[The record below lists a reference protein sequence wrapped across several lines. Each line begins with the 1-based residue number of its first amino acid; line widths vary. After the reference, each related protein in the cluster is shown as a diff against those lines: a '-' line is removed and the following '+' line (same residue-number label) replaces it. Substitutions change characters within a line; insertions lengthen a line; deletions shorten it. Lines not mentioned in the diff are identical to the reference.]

1 MSYKEHQADLLWLRK
16 RYGSVLN
23 IRSSLQEEVVRREQA
38 HGADSIET
46 EAAVDFLIDYEEIN
60 AKAIRGAIARAKAI
74 DQDIARLPVRHLS
87 KRLSEE
93 DFEV

>member
-1 MSYKEHQADLLWLRK
+1 MSYKEHQADLMWLRK
-16 RYGSVLN
+16 RYGSVLH
-23 IRSSLQEEVVRREQA
+23 IRSSLQEELVRREQA
-38 HGADSIET
+38 FGPDSIEA

-60 AKAIRGAIARAKAI
+60 AKAIRDA
-74 DQDIARLPVRHLS
+74 IARLPARRFS